1 MARAILNGEVVAQSD
16 IFEVVEGNVYF
27 PAEAVATGDPGP
39 ERSAVPLS
47 RGRGSP
53 PTTTLRWAVRPSL
66 MRPGTTLSRS
76 RAAANIRG
84 HVAFYAPPVV
94 VER

>member
-1 MARAILNGEVVAQSD
+1 MARAILNREVVAQSD

-27 PAEAVATGDPGP
+27 PAEAVRP
-39 ERSAVPLS
+39 EFLGRSEAQSRCPWKGIASYYDLAVGGETFSDAAWYYAEPL
-47 RGRGSP
+47 
-53 PTTTLRWAVRPSL
+53 A
-66 MRPGTTLSRS
+66 
-76 RAAANIRG
+76 AAANIRG